1 MRPEVVFDWATPGRA
16 YAGQVVEGVDGRFY
30 WYVPVHEAAS
40 TSADKFGI
48 GVAVSDSPLGPWT
61 DHAGGPVVSQALLG
75 NDAHNID
82 PTVLVDD
89 DGRVWMYWGS
99 FGRLMAIELDDDM
112 KTRIGTPTSITSG
125 VTGFFEAPWLFK
137 RNGTYYLGYAANNA
151 GPTSSCTPA
160 NYHACI
166 AYSTASSPLGPWTFR
181 GRILAPVSSTTSHP
195 AIVEFKDEWYMAYH
209 TADAVGG
216 NHFRRS
222 VAIDPL
228 KWDDSVT
235 PARILPVET
244 TLSAGRTTH
253 RGPTWRPGRAH
264 PPRTS
269 RSRRS
274 TGSNPST
281 TS

>member
-1 MRPEVVFDWATPGRA
+1 
-16 YAGQVVEGVDGRFY
+16 
-30 WYVPVHEAAS
+30 
-40 TSADKFGI
+40 
-48 GVAVSDSPLGPWT
+48 
-61 DHAGGPVVSQALLG
+61 
-75 NDAHNID
+75 
-82 PTVLVDD
+82 
-89 DGRVWMYWGS
+89 MYWGS

-125 VTGFFEAPWLFK
+125 VTGFFEAAWLFK

-195 AIVEFKDEWYMAYH
+195 AIVEFKGEWYMAYH

-228 KWDDSVT
+228 EVGRLQS
-235 PARILPVET
+235 PRRASCPSRPP
-244 TLSAGRTTH
+244 LSAGRTTR
-253 RGPTWRPGRAH
+253 RGPTSRPGRAH

-274 TGSNPST
+274 TGSSPST
-281 TS
+281 TR